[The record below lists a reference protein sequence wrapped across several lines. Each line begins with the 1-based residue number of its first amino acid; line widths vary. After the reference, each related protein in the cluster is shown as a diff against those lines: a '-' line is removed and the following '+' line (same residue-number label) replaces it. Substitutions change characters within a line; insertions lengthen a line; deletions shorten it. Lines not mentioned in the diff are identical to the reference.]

1 MEPKLLMLDE
11 PSLGLAPIIV
21 EEVFD
26 QIAKIRDTGVSILII
41 EQNLSAALSI
51 AQRGYVLENGR
62 VALEGSS
69 DELQSN
75 QEVKRAYLGI

>member
-1 MEPKLLMLDE
+1 MLDE